1 MKDLPPDPSMS
12 AAEPVRNPS
21 ASPFRGDGEFLRG
34 FRSGALAGIPFMVV
48 VWPFGLLFGVVATAA
63 GMDLTG
69 IMVLTSFVIAGAS
82 QFVLI
87 ELISDGAPVIVA
99 ILAALAVNLRL
110 AMYSASLAPYFTG
123 TSSWVRAIAGYFVV
137 DQVYGLALRRY
148 QDRPEESR
156 ARRIGYYFGSGAPI
170 LPSWIAGTAVGALAG
185 SAIPASL
192 PIDFAPPLTFFALA
206 APMIRGVP
214 NLCAAAVAVT
224 AALLLAELPWSLG
237 LLAAS
242 GLGMGTGAAV
252 EIALARRAAA
262 RADAGGAAR

>member
-1 MKDLPPDPSMS
+1 M
-12 AAEPVRNPS
+12 
-21 ASPFRGDGEFLRG
+21 
-34 FRSGALAGIPFMVV
+34 
-48 VWPFGLLFGVVATAA
+48 PFGLLFGVVATAA

-156 ARRIGYYFGSGAPI
+156 RNTG
-170 LPSWIAGTAVGALAG
+170 
-185 SAIPASL
+185 
-192 PIDFAPPLTFFALA
+192 
-206 APMIRGVP
+206 GVP
-214 NLCAAAVAVT
+214 EGV
-224 AALLLAELPWSLG
+224 WRGG
-237 LLAAS
+237 LS
-242 GLGMGTGAAV
+242 
-252 EIALARRAAA
+252 ISYR
-262 RADAGGAAR
+262 AGGHSIWA